1 MVIRKLKISLQPN
14 FMLITYFINSLYQ
27 RAHPDAG

>member
-1 MVIRKLKISLQPN
+1 MVMRKLKIALRPN
-14 FMLITYFINSLYQ
+14 FVLITYFINSLYQ